1 MYKVLIQK
9 LPELI
14 SLIYD
19 YAVILIGGG
28 SGNPLQYSCL
38 ENSTDRGA
46 WWATVHG
53 GPTETGMTERLS
65 RYITLICILVNLQ
78 LHLISIF
85 TFYYFD

>member
-9 LPELI
+9 LAELI

-19 YAVILIGGG
+19 YTVILIGGG
-28 SGNPLQYSCL
+28 SGHTLQYSCL

-53 GPTETGMTERLS
+53 GPTESGTTERLS
-65 RYITLICILVNLQ
+65 TYITWICILVNLQ
-78 LHLISIF
+78 LLLISIF
-85 TFYYFD
+85 TFLLF

>member
-9 LPELI
+9 LAELI

-28 SGNPLQYSCL
+28 SGNTLQYSCL

-53 GPTETGMTERLS
+53 GPKELDTTE
-65 RYITLICILVNLQ
+65 LVTQSFLR
-78 LHLISIF
+78 
-85 TFYYFD
+85 